1 MIPEA
6 LAALAGGRAPR
17 AWQRGMARAA
27 APLGALRRSAA
38 WLAGLARVRL
48 GLREEPLLGSCFT
61 ELALR
66 PFPSGEPKEA
76 AARPAPSRSRLQEPP
91 SRLTRS
97 SAEPGSPRER
107 RQAPP
112 VPRTEERR
120 PREQEEGR
128 GVRDARAARE
138 PLLLEGRA
146 GRELLE
152 RLAENSRLPA
162 QSQPSPSP
170 GGGARRPR
178 FLPEAFSPSRRGMAE
193 GRGGRW
199 ERGTEG

>member
-1 MIPEA
+1 MIPE
-6 LAALAGGRAPR
+6 ALAGGRAPR

-27 APLGALRRSAA
+27 APLGALRRSTA

-76 AARPAPSRSRLQEPP
+76 AARPAPSRSRLQEPS

-97 SAEPGSPRER
+97 SAGEPGSPRER

-120 PREQEEGR
+120 PREQEEGT
-128 GVRDARAARE
+128 GVRDARAAWE

-152 RLAENSRLPA
+152 RLAENTRLPA
-162 QSQPSPSP
+162 NGRGCLPPARGRWGT
-170 GGGARRPR
+170 GGGQ
-178 FLPEAFSPSRRGMAE
+178 E
-193 GRGGRW
+193 GGAP
-199 ERGTEG
+199 